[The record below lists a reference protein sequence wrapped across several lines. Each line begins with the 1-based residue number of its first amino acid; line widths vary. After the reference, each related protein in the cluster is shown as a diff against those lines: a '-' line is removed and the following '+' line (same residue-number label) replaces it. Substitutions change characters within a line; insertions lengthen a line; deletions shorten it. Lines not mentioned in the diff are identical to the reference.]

1 MNILEKEHI
10 TKFNVEYEKELQFK
24 YSLFGF
30 LLLDSS
36 SSSSSESKKRSSC
49 GFDGGFL
56 NLWMY
61 PSISWLFNLF
71 SGLNFQEEKQ
81 NQILHDYLGY
91 EYLLTAIMR
100 LIMGMSLM

>member
-56 NLWMY
+56 NL
-61 PSISWLFNLF
+61 
-71 SGLNFQEEKQ
+71 
-81 NQILHDYLGY
+81 
-91 EYLLTAIMR
+91 
-100 LIMGMSLM
+100 